1 MNYINT
7 RRELEYI
14 LLYRVRMLCYN
25 PRNMGNLESIWQ
37 EAAEHL
43 ESSLPDAKKQWIR
56 RISYSGDR
64 DGTLVLSLS
73 SPFYRST
80 TEKNCRI
87 DIENMVSEIAGHDI
101 PVEFIVDPSRKA
113 PRTER
118 KAERKAEQSEPVS
131 RNTTL
136 NRQYSFDNFIAGD
149 NSSFAFNACKVIA
162 QNPGTSFNPCLIY
175 GGVGLGK
182 THLLES
188 IGNYIDEHNPKMK
201 IIYVTAESFTNE
213 FIDSLMSKEKISAFK
228 SKYRNVDVLLIDDI
242 HFLQKKDSTQE
253 ELFHTFN
260 ELYDSHKQIVL
271 TCDRPITELTD
282 ITDRLKTRFRK
293 GLNVDLQPPAY
304 ETRMAIALQKCRE
317 KGYQIDQKV
326 LDYICQSINTNVR
339 DLEGALTTLSSFA
352 TLVGKPVT
360 LEIAKEQLKNFI
372 VSPAIRNN
380 DITIDMIIQKTAAYF
395 NVKDYDIRGKSRNKN
410 ITLARHISIYLASV
424 LTSYSLSEIGKF
436 MNGKDHTTIM
446 YSVEKI
452 KSILDTDESVRQAV
466 GTIKNDLL
474 NG

>member
-1 MNYINT
+1 M
-7 RRELEYI
+7 E
-14 LLYRVRMLCYN
+14 
-25 PRNMGNLESIWQ
+25 NLETIWK
-37 EAAEHL
+37 EAEAHL
-43 ESSLPDAKKQWIR
+43 EDSLPDAKKQWIK
-56 RISYSGDR
+56 RISFGGEK
-64 DGTLVLSLS
+64 DGAMILTLS
-73 SPFYRST
+73 SQFYKAT
-80 TEKNCRI
+80 TEKNCRTE
-87 DIENMVSEIAGHDI
+87 IENMVSEIAGRDI
-101 PVEFIVDPSRKA
+101 PVEFAVDSSKKPQKQTAQKS
-113 PRTER
+113 ER
-118 KAERKAEQSEPVS
+118 KSAPEPVS
-131 RNTTL
+131 KNTTL
-136 NRQYSFDNFIAGD
+136 NKQYSFDNFISGD

-201 IIYVTAESFTNE
+201 IIYVTAENFTNE
-213 FIDSLMSKEKISAFK
+213 FIDSLLSKEKISSFK

-304 ETRMAIALQKCRE
+304 ETRMAIAMQKCRE

-326 LDYICQSINTNVR
+326 LEYICQSINTNVR

-352 TLVGKPVT
+352 SLVGKPVT
-360 LEIAKEQLKNFI
+360 LDIAREQLKNFI
-372 VSPAIRNN
+372 VSPAIKNN

-395 NVKDYDIRGKSRNKN
+395 NVKEYDIRGKSRNKN
-410 ITLARHISIYLASV
+410 ITLARHISIYLASI
-424 LTSYSLSEIGKF
+424 LTSFSLSEIGKS

-452 KSILDTDESVRQAV
+452 KSILDVDDSVRQAV
-466 GTIKNDLL
+466 NSIKNELIE
-474 NG
+474 G

>member
-1 MNYINT
+1 M
-7 RRELEYI
+7 E
-14 LLYRVRMLCYN
+14 
-25 PRNMGNLESIWQ
+25 NLEKIWL
-37 EAAEHL
+37 EAESHL
-43 ESSLPDAKKQWIR
+43 EETLPETKKQWIR
-56 RISYSGDR
+56 RISYAGEEN
-64 DGTLVLSLS
+64 GVIILALS
-73 SPFYRST
+73 SAFYKDT
-80 TEKNCRI
+80 AEKNCRT
-87 DIENMVSEIAGHDI
+87 DIENMVSEIAGKETNI
-101 PVEFIVDPSRKA
+101 KFIVDESRKTA
-113 PRTER
+113 VKTPAR
-118 KAERKAEQSEPVS
+118 KEVKPKEEKHKSQ
-131 RNTTL
+131 NTTL
-136 NRQYSFDNFIAGD
+136 NKQYSFDNFISGD

-201 IIYVTAESFTNE
+201 IIYTTAESFTNE
-213 FIDSLMSKEKISAFK
+213 FIDSLLSKEKISSFK

-260 ELYDSHKQIVL
+260 ELYDNHKQIVL

-293 GLNVDLQPPAY
+293 GINVDLQPPAY
-304 ETRMAIALQKCRE
+304 ETRMAIAMQKCRE
-317 KGYQIDQKV
+317 KGYSIDQKV
-326 LDYICQSINTNVR
+326 LEFICENINTNVR

-352 TLVGKPVT
+352 ELVGKPVT
-360 LEIAKEQLKNFI
+360 IDIAREQLKNFI
-372 VSPAIRNN
+372 IEPAIKNT
-380 DITIDMIIQKTAAYF
+380 DITIDTIIHKTATYF

-410 ITLARHISIYLASV
+410 IMLARHISIYLASE
-424 LTSYSLSEIGKF
+424 LTSYSLSEIGKV

-452 KSILDTDESVRQAV
+452 KSIMETDDSVKQA
-466 GTIKNDLL
+466 INDLKKDIL
-474 NG
+474 S